1 MKTENW
7 IQIAIGIATIIAM
20 VIQPFLTKWIAS
32 RTDQPIQIPDNVKLK
47 NRIQRIGSSLIR
59 FCNSPWGMPLFII
72 VSNMYFL
79 LHYLHFIHDVPLVW
93 VMTKY
98 AVLPICIDVGL
109 VLTGIG
115 YMGFLYLIRFI
126 QNEIEYVLKTIESE
140 RKYNLKMDDHEHE
153 MIKDIVDEI
162 SRIESQIHELM
173 TKNIV
178 DEISR
183 IESEIHELKT
193 NLPKPTES

>member
-1 MKTENW
+1 
-7 IQIAIGIATIIAM
+7 
-20 VIQPFLTKWIAS
+20 
-32 RTDQPIQIPDNVKLK
+32 
-47 NRIQRIGSSLIR
+47 
-59 FCNSPWGMPLFII
+59 
-72 VSNMYFL
+72 
-79 LHYLHFIHDVPLVW
+79 
-93 VMTKY
+93 MTKY